1 MSNVKI
7 FTDSTSDLS
16 KELIEK
22 YNISIIPLYVNFD
35 TISYKDGIE
44 ITTEELYKKVDEDK
58 KLPLTS
64 APSPSDFIDAFKPY
78 IDSGMD
84 ILYIGLSS
92 KLSSTIQNAHLAAKE
107 FAEGRI
113 EIVDSLNVCLGIGI
127 LTLKAADYRDEGK
140 SLPEI
145 AALIREKVLKV
156 RVLFIIDTL
165 DYLHKGGRCSG
176 VQNFVGGILK
186 IRPIVKMEG
195 GKIILWE
202 KLRGKR
208 EKGLLTV
215 LNKTLADKNLMD
227 LDRVFVAHSA
237 APEDARYL
245 EAELKISVEI
255 NKLYIENAG
264 CVISSHCGPKTVGII
279 YMLK

>member
-1 MSNVKI
+1 MSNIKI

-16 KELIEK
+16 PELTDL
-22 YNISIIPLYVNFD
+22 YDISIIPLYVNFD
-35 TISYKDGIE
+35 TNSYKDGLE
-44 ITTEELYKKVDEDK
+44 ITTEELYKKVEITG

-64 APSPSDFIDAFKPY
+64 APSPADFINAFKPF
-78 IDSGMD
+78 IDEGKD

-92 KLSSTIQNAHLAAKE
+92 KLSSTVQNVHIAAQE
-107 FAEGRI
+107 FPEGRI

-127 LTLKAADYRDEGK
+127 LALKAADYVSAGK
-140 SLPEI
+140 SLTDV
-145 AALIREKVLKV
+145 ATMVREAVPKV
-156 RVLFIIDTL
+156 RVMFIIDTL

-186 IRPIVKMEG
+186 IRPIIKMEE

-208 EKGLLTV
+208 EKCLHSLISR
-215 LNKTLADKNLMD
+215 AMEDKSKFD
-227 LDRVFVAHSA
+227 PQRIFIAHSA
-237 APEDARYL
+237 ALEDAENVKNEL
-245 EAELKISVEI
+245 EKVFETRNIGI
-255 NKLYIENAG
+255 GNAG

-279 YMLK
+279 YMIK